1 MEMRIIIRL
10 NVKSIEIYRLK
21 PQTYLASKNRDRRI
35 ITASQDSIPDLHPP
49 PIKQYNFIVAM
60 AAAVHSSSFSDQQKY
75 MKARQALDV
84 QLNENTME
92 LERLEAAATV
102 YKMIGPVLVKQEM
115 TEAKDNVQKRIDYIS
130 GELKRHDGVI
140 KDIEKKQDTQKETLQ
155 KLQSQFQQA
164 QQRAAKS

>member
-1 MEMRIIIRL
+1 M
-10 NVKSIEIYRLK
+10 
-21 PQTYLASKNRDRRI
+21 ASKV
-35 ITASQDSIPDLHPP
+35 DSDVQKKLSTELE
-49 PIKQYNFIVAM
+49 KYQALQK
-60 AAAVHSSSFSDQQKY
+60 DQQKY

-84 QLNENTME
+84 QLNENTMVKEE